1 MLHLE
6 CNYLCPVSCRWR
18 IEGTLMASRIHNSE
32 ICQIIFETKKINVT
46 EITEKLVFNCWMTS
60 VIRLCD
66 LSNKPESG
74 NWSIGLEKTGKKIDK
89 NEYAKICTNPAW
101 CLTSCWIKKL
111 YSSPPRILCCLPI
124 TTNVFLC
131 RTEDYEVIEK
141 PLGEFISAG
150 SNLKKMMW
158 NSRCAKL
165 LM

>member
-1 MLHLE
+1 MLHLQ

-18 IEGTLMASRIHNSE
+18 IEGTLIESRIHNSE

-46 EITEKLVFNCWMTS
+46 EITEKLVFNCYW
-60 VIRLCD
+60 
-66 LSNKPESG
+66 K
-74 NWSIGLEKTGKKIDK
+74 KTGKKIDK

-101 CLTSCWIKKL
+101 CLTSCWIKNL

-141 PLGEFISAG
+141 PLGKFISAG
-150 SNLKKMMW
+150 SNLNKMMW